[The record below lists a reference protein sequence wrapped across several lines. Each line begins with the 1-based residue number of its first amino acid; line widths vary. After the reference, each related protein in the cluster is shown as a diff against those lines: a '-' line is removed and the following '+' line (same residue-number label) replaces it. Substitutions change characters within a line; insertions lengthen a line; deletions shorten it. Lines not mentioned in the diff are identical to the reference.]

1 MMNSIRLKR
10 ISMIKM
16 LGLTTLRPIVNEGAM
31 KEMADV
37 LDIIGEAETDIWKIQ
52 GNLEEARSRLQ
63 VLQQK
68 EFVPDI
74 NNLIHDL
81 AVLDGKRGLFA
92 KKLEK
97 TYGKLEI

>member
-1 MMNSIRLKR
+1 MTAENK
-10 ISMIKM
+10 MIKM

-31 KEMADV
+31 KEMALI
-37 LDIIGEAETDIWKIQ
+37 LDILGDAEIAIWRIQ

-68 EFVPDI
+68 EYVPDI
-74 NNLIHDL
+74 NNIIHDL
-81 AVLDGKRGLFA
+81 AVLDGKREVLK

>member
-1 MMNSIRLKR
+1 
-10 ISMIKM
+10 MIKM

-31 KEMADV
+31 KEMALI
-37 LDIIGEAETDIWKIQ
+37 LDILGDAEIAIWRIQ

-68 EFVPDI
+68 EYVPDI
-74 NNLIHDL
+74 NNIIHDL
-81 AVLDGKRGLFA
+81 AVLDGKRETLK

-97 TYGKLEI
+97 AYGKLEV